1 VRRLFLAVFSLC
13 LLCWGAPAWADGL
26 NVDSNFIDTSN
37 QNPTLCVHFTE
48 ALKPGLDAHYE
59 DYVQVDH
66 FTGIVAAVSGN
77 NLCLGGMPYQ
87 KHYSVTLR
95 AGLPAQNGDTLA
107 SQAVV
112 TFSPGDRP
120 PLVAIAGDG
129 LYLAKRSAAG
139 LAITSVN
146 IKKLSIHVLR
156 LNDLNA
162 IQDFAASQ
170 NNYLFDPTQQSIGGY
185 SLTSMIAGQVGV
197 IWSGSMAVDDRPD
210 VAVRTLFPIATAIGQ
225 SSDRMAAKPGV
236 YLVVAEDAAN
246 AAPAGLWT
254 GTLSSNDQ
262 SVAGSQSFSIHWVIV
277 TDLGLTALSGDDGLH
292 IGVRAV
298 SSAATVPGVR
308 LDLVSQGGDVLTS
321 VTSDAAGNAVIPKA
335 MTDGRLANAPLAI
348 AAYGP
353 DGDFSYLP
361 LDRAAFDLS
370 DRGVTGRAAPSTNDA
385 FIFAERG
392 IYRPGET
399 VHAVVLLRD
408 ADGKAMPGQKI
419 SLGLVRADTVQVA
432 TVTAVTDEA
441 GGAVV
446 PIQLPRNALHGQWTI
461 QASIDPALPPIGQL
475 AIDVENFQPADLRV
489 DATGAPAFASAGTKL
504 NLQAVG
510 NYLYGAPAAGLP
522 VRSKIIITTDDA
534 PVAGVT
540 GYSFGLLDDTPADL
554 STDISSDDTDAQGRI
569 TVQTA
574 VPAFPA
580 TTQPMRA
587 RVSIGL
593 LEPSGNVV
601 AAEQVIKLTTTPDLV
616 GIKPLFAGGSVNSGA
631 AAAFAIAAFD
641 PVKAKPV
648 AVAGAEFRLVRTDT
662 VYDWVG
668 DNGSWTWKSYSV
680 DHPVE
685 LGKLDLAASG
695 PVNFSRSLPDGNYTL
710 IVADPKT
717 GAASSVAFSVGWS
730 GLGTAAATPDT
741 LTLTSDQ
748 HVLAPGGTATVKISG
763 PFAGLA
769 DVYVANNRVYG
780 MQQIAVPAGGATAS
794 VTATADW
801 NGGAYVIADLH
812 RGSADAS
819 GHASVRAIGL
829 GWIGLDPAK
838 HTLGVQVQAPVAIL
852 PRTQQMITVKISNAA
867 PGQPVHLVLDAVDEG
882 ILGLTKYTT
891 PDPAGW
897 FWGQRQLGVEIRDIF
912 GSLLND
918 QGEAG
923 SIQQGGD
930 EGAGGPRLPMQSTRL
945 FAVATADLTVGADRT
960 VQIPLDVPDFE
971 GQARLTAVAWSLDA
985 AGSGAADMLVRDP
998 VVMMPG
1004 LPQFLSAGDVADLPV
1019 TLTNISAP
1027 AGAYTLAVKVG
1038 GLTLASA
1045 APLKFDLGKPGDPKA
1060 ATILRFPVTA
1070 GAPGIAQ
1077 LELLLTNADGLK
1089 IDRSFSFTIRAAHP
1103 PARITLFGTIKPGAV
1118 IALPARVQT
1127 SGAKQGTLRLA
1138 ATGFPGLDAPLLLGS
1153 LAADSDGTDT
1163 VSVVASAFPLLDP
1176 AMAAAAP
1183 GGADKAKATIASAI
1197 TLIANRQAM
1206 SGDIGEWS
1214 FSDADGFNDW
1224 VTDYALDFLFSA
1236 HAAGYDVP
1244 QVVLDRSTG
1253 WLRSE
1258 ISSLTQVVVDQGNA
1272 YGSEAPAPFPAFTY
1286 TQWLLARTGQADIG
1300 ALRVVADGLAA
1311 AQSPDKQPLVFWGG
1325 AKTPD
1330 HLAAPGD
1337 LAKLALALQLAGDS
1351 GRAAR
1356 VLDLAGGAV
1365 GTPGQDAWTQ
1375 SFWWSGNQDAAI
1387 VLFAAATMGDS
1398 RVFAKAAA
1406 RLDPAT
1412 MMQDQDDN
1420 AMSWLLRAA
1429 SALSEK
1435 AAASGTVVKI
1445 DFGGKTQ
1452 SLTLPGAVSL
1462 NWEEALKGAPVNI
1475 LAGSGY
1481 YALTAQYTPATP
1493 EAAFAHGMSLQ
1504 VSYAGSDGKP
1514 VDLHALHQG
1523 QEIAVTIAGAVPG
1536 KSVNLL
1542 SIAALLPACFSIEKA
1557 MPGTNLYPNALSAPQ
1572 NYSSDV
1578 DRFLAT
1584 VQLGQMAWES
1594 SDDSNSDSGDAA
1606 VLPPGHFAVA
1616 YLAKVTTAGTF
1627 TLPEVTVRDRLHP
1640 AISASSGS
1648 QTVTVLP

>member
-1 VRRLFLAVFSLC
+1 VRRLLLAGFLLC
-13 LLCWGAPAWADGL
+13 LLCPVQPALADGL
-26 NVDSNFIDTSN
+26 NIDSNFIDNSN

-66 FTGIVAAVSGN
+66 YTGIVAAVSGN

-87 KHYSVTLR
+87 KHYTVTLR
-95 AGLPAQNGDTLA
+95 AGLPARNGDTLA
-107 SQAVV
+107 SAATV

-120 PLVAIAGDG
+120 PLVAIAGNG

-162 IQDFAASQ
+162 IQDFSASQ
-170 NNYLFDPTQQSIGGY
+170 NNYLFDPTQQSIQGY
-185 SLTSMIAGQVGV
+185 SLTSLISGQAGV

-210 VAVRTLFPIATAIGQ
+210 VAVRTVFPITTAIGQ
-225 SSDRMAAKPGV
+225 SGDRMAAKPGM

-254 GTLSSNDQ
+254 GTLSNNDENI
-262 SVAGSQSFSIHWVIV
+262 AGSKTFPMHWVIV
-277 TDLGLTALSGDDGLH
+277 TDLGLTALRGDDGLH

-298 SSAATVPGVR
+298 SSAAAVPGVR

-321 VTSDAAGNAVIPKA
+321 VTTDAAGNAVIPKA
-335 MTDGRLANAPLAI
+335 LTDGRLANAPLAI

-370 DRGVTGRAAPSTNDA
+370 DRGVTGRPAPSTNDA

-408 ADGKAMPGQKI
+408 ADGKALPGQKL

-432 TVTAVTDEA
+432 TVMAVTDEA

-446 PIQLPRNALHGQWTI
+446 PIPLPQNALHGQWTI

-475 AIDVENFQPADLRV
+475 GIDVENFQPADLRV
-489 DATGAPAFASAGTKL
+489 DATGAPPFASAGTRL
-504 NLQAVG
+504 TLQADG

-522 VRSKIIITTDDA
+522 VRGKIIITTDPA

-540 GYSFGLLDDTPADL
+540 GYSFGLLNDTPADF
-554 STDISSDDTDAQGRI
+554 STDIPSDVTDAQGRI
-569 TVQTA
+569 TLQTA

-601 AAEQVIKLTTTPDLV
+601 AAEQVTKLITTPDLL
-616 GIKPLFAGGSVNSGA
+616 GIKPLFQGGAVNSGA
-631 AAAFAIAAFD
+631 PASFAIEAFD

-648 AVAGAEFRLVRTDT
+648 AAAGVEFRLVRTDT

-668 DNGSWTWKSYSV
+668 DGGSWTWKSYSV

-695 PVNFSRSLPDGNYTL
+695 PVNFSRALPDGNYTL
-710 IVADPKT
+710 ILSDPKT
-717 GAASSVAFSVGWS
+717 KAATSVAFAVGWS

-748 HVLAPGGTATVKISG
+748 HVLAPGGTATVKITG

-769 DVYVANNRVYG
+769 DIYVANNRVYG

-794 VTATADW
+794 VTATPDW

-812 RGSADAS
+812 RGSADAP

-838 HTLGVQVQAPVAIL
+838 HTLGVQVLAPAAIL
-852 PRTQQMITVKISNAA
+852 PRTHQTITVKISNAA
-867 PGQPVHLVLDAVDEG
+867 PGQPVHLVLNAVDEG
-882 ILGLTKYTT
+882 ILGLTKYRT

-918 QGEAG
+918 QGQPG

-945 FAVATADLTVGADRT
+945 FAVATADLTVGPDGT

-1004 LPQFLSAGDVADLPV
+1004 LPRFLSAGDVADLPV

-1027 AGAYTLAVKVG
+1027 AGAYTLAVTVD

-1045 APLKFDLGKPGDPKA
+1045 APLTFDLSKPGDSKA

-1070 GAPGIAQ
+1070 GPPGIARLQ
-1077 LELLLTNADGLK
+1077 LVLTNKDGLK
-1089 IDRSFSFTIRAAHP
+1089 IDRSFSFAIRAAHP
-1103 PARITLFGTIKPGAV
+1103 PARITLFGTIKPGVV
-1118 IALPARVQT
+1118 IALPAELQT
-1127 SGAKQGTLRLA
+1127 SGARQGTLRLA
-1138 ATGFPGLDAPLLLGS
+1138 ATGFPGLDAALLLGS
-1153 LAADSDGTDT
+1153 LATDSDATDT
-1163 VSVVASAFPLLDP
+1163 VSVVSSAFPLLDP
-1176 AMAAAAP
+1176 AMAAASP
-1183 GGADKAKATIASAI
+1183 GGADKAKTTVASAI
-1197 TLIANRQAM
+1197 TLIANRQAI

-1214 FSDADGFNDW
+1214 FSDAGGFNDW
-1224 VTDYALDFLFSA
+1224 VTDYALDFLFAA

-1244 QVVLDRSTG
+1244 QVVLDRSTS

-1258 ISSLTQVVVDQGNA
+1258 ISGLTQIAVDQGNA

-1300 ALRVVADGLAA
+1300 ALRVVADALTE
-1311 AQSPDKQPLVFWGG
+1311 AQSPDKQPLVFWGA

-1351 GRAAR
+1351 ARAAH
-1356 VLDLAGGAV
+1356 VLGLAGRAV

-1375 SFWWSGNQDAAI
+1375 SFWWSRNQDAAI
-1387 VLFAAATMGDS
+1387 VLFAAATLGDDH
-1398 RVFAKAAA
+1398 VFARVAGQ
-1406 RLDPAT
+1406 LDPAT

-1429 SALSEK
+1429 SARSEK
-1435 AAASGTVVKI
+1435 AVASGMAVKI
-1445 DFGGKTQ
+1445 EFGGKTQ
-1452 SLTLPGAVSL
+1452 NVKLPGAITL
-1462 NWEEALKGAPVNI
+1462 PWEDALKGMPIKI
-1475 LAGSGY
+1475 LAGTGY
-1481 YALTAQYTPATP
+1481 YALTAQFTPTTPA
-1493 EAAFAHGMSLQ
+1493 AAFAHGMTLQ
-1504 VSYAGSDGKP
+1504 VSYIGGDGKP
-1514 VDLHALHQG
+1514 VDLHGLHQG
-1523 QEIAVTIAGAVPG
+1523 DEIAVTIAGAVPG
-1536 KSVNLL
+1536 KNVNLL
-1542 SIAALLPACFSIEKA
+1542 NIAALLPACFSIEKA
-1557 MPGTNLYPNALSAPQ
+1557 MPGPDLYPRALSNPQ
-1572 NYSSDV
+1572 SYSSDV

-1594 SDDSNSDSGDAA
+1594 SKDNANGDDTK
-1606 VLPPGHFAVA
+1606 VLPPGHFAVS

-1640 AISASSGS
+1640 AISAASGS
-1648 QTVTVLP
+1648 QTIIVLP